1 MSFDDLPSYTT
12 EGGVEVSVQV
22 TSVEPLEAIEDL
34 VDRLDSARGVLL
46 SSSYE

>member
-34 VDRLDSARGVLL
+34 VCLL
-46 SSSYE
+46 YTSDAADE